1 MHWKLCLQVI
11 FFSALTAMAT
21 GACFNKEYY
30 LHVIFGIIY
39 LLTSLI
45 SSVGNGF
52 MLYIVKRDPL
62 KLFNKPTNAVNIS
75 IAINHLLAGLI
86 VLPLIGI
93 NSILKSQGMSNDV
106 AKLFQDVLV
115 NYVVSNGS
123 ALLLIL
129 FLERYTAFVF
139 PLLNRQHVTIKRVK
153 RISTSVTITCL
164 LFSCI
169 LFTGV
174 PQNVFYFVFIPL
186 FILLPCLVMMFV
198 LVAGLCGLKR
208 RAEVAPGN
216 KTEQSIHHNRK
227 RRNLQLYKYIVAATR
242 GTVLTV
248 LPLVFYCVV
257 KFLGFNEVEV
267 LRISCYD
274 LLEHLS
280 FIILFVSSAVNP
292 IIVFWKIPV
301 YSRSARHI
309 WQRRRKGVV

>member
-1 MHWKLCLQVI
+1 
-11 FFSALTAMAT
+11 FFSTFTAMAK
-21 GACFNKEYY
+21 GNCFNKEYY
-30 LHVIFGIIY
+30 IHVIFEIVY
-39 LLTSLI
+39 LLTALI
-45 SSVGNGF
+45 ASVGNGF
-52 MLYIVKRDPL
+52 MLYVVKRDPL
-62 KLFNKPTNAVNIS
+62 KLFNKPTNVVNIS

-86 VLPLIGI
+86 VLPLIGV
-93 NSILKSQGMSNDV
+93 NSILRSQGLTNEV
-106 AKLFQDVLV
+106 TKLFQDVLI

-139 PLLNRQHVTIKRVK
+139 PLLNRHYVTIKRVK
-153 RISTSVTITCL
+153 RVSTSVTITCL

-186 FILLPCLVMMFV
+186 FILIPCLVMMFV
-198 LVAGLCGLKR
+198 LVAGFCGLKR

-216 KTEQSIHHNRK
+216 KTEHSIRHNKK
-227 RRNLQLYKYIVAATR
+227 RRNLQLYKYLVAATR

-257 KFLGFNEVEV
+257 KFLGLNEVEF
-267 LRISCYD
+267 ISIPCYD

-280 FIILFVSSAVNP
+280 FVILFVPAAANAFM
-292 IIVFWKIPV
+292 IFWKIPV

-309 WQRRRKGVV
+309 WQRRKKVAV